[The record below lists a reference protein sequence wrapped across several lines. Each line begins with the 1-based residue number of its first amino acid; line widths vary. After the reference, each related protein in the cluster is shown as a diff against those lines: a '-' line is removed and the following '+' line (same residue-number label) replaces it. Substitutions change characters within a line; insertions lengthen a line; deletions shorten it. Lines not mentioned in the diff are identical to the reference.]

1 MRKTL
6 TKKQK
11 LELELMDIELIL
23 LEASAIGLRDEV
35 QIDAQKYINKVT
47 TPVEAYQMA
56 YNDWTGE

>member
-1 MRKTL
+1 M
-6 TKKQK
+6 KKLNTQ
-11 LELELMDIELIL
+11 EAMDIELIL